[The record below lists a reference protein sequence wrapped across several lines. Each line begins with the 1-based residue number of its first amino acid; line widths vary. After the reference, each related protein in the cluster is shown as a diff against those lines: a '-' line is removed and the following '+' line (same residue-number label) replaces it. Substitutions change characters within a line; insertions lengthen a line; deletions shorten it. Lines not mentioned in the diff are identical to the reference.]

1 MRREGGEMKI
11 GNAVKIRE
19 CDSIP
24 ELMGG
29 SAEIVEMQMQEF
41 EKYRVYPIWA
51 KITSGER
58 AGKIYGFR
66 EDEVEILPKADEP
79 QDTSIKRREET
90 MKKKVIEQVEEIVKD
105 ITAVEEIAEI
115 ERVIGEVKG
124 KILPEP
130 TLGFWEG
137 KTPCWEMFRCPEAM
151 RNECPAF
158 KYRSLP
164 CWQIEGTYCKLY
176 DYGAKGDGTDICQV
190 CRVYKR
196 YGHGEPI
203 QIKLLGKGFNVTS
216 KVA

>member
-1 MRREGGEMKI
+1 MKI
-11 GNAVKIRE
+11 GHEVKVRQW
-19 CDSIP
+19 DSIP
-24 ELMGG
+24 EMVGG
-29 SAEIVEMQMQEF
+29 DAEIVRLQFQEF

-58 AGKIYGFR
+58 AGKIYGFQY
-66 EDEVEILPKADEP
+66 DEVEILPKGDKAKDINNE
-79 QDTSIKRREET
+79 RREET
-90 MKKKVIEQVEEIVKD
+90 MKKKVLEQVEEIVSGV
-105 ITAVEEIAEI
+105 TTVGEIAEI

-151 RNECPAF
+151 KNECPAF

-196 YGHGEPI
+196 WGHGEPI
-203 QIKLLGKGFNVTS
+203 QIKLLGKGFDTALKPVS
-216 KVA
+216 K

>member
-1 MRREGGEMKI
+1 MKI
-11 GNAVKIRE
+11 GDAVKVRE

-24 ELMGG
+24 ELVGG
-29 SAEIVEMQMQEF
+29 DVEIVEMQMQEF

-51 KITSGER
+51 RITSGER
-58 AGKIYGFR
+58 AGKIYGFQY
-66 EDEVEILPKADEP
+66 DEVEILPKGDKAKDINNE
-79 QDTSIKRREET
+79 RREET

-105 ITAVEEIAEI
+105 VATVEEIAEI

-196 YGHGEPI
+196 WGHGEPI
-203 QIKLLGKGFNVTS
+203 EIKLLGKGFDTALKSVS
-216 KVA
+216 K

>member
-1 MRREGGEMKI
+1 MKI
-11 GNAVKIRE
+11 GDAVKIGE

-41 EKYRVYPIWA
+41 EEYRVYPIWA
-51 KITSGER
+51 KMTSGER
-58 AGKIYGFR
+58 AGKIYGFKYN
-66 EDEVEILPKADEP
+66 EVEILPKGDKPKDINYE
-79 QDTSIKRREET
+79 RREET
-90 MKKKVIEQVEEIVKD
+90 MKKKVIEQVEKIVKD
-105 ITAVEEIAEI
+105 VTTVEEIAEI
-115 ERVIGEVKG
+115 ERAISEAKG

-196 YGHGEPI
+196 WGHGEPI
-203 QIKLLGKGFNVTS
+203 EIKLLGKGFNHVV
-216 KVA
+216 KAEPK